1 MNQNRISLPPNQ
13 PLPAPFKVREWLT
26 PRQVMGL
33 LGMSK
38 STFWRRVHEGA
49 LVARRDGPRSYRI
62 SREALAAYL
71 EENKTFDPAA

>member
-1 MNQNRISLPPNQ
+1 
-13 PLPAPFKVREWLT
+13 
-26 PRQVMGL
+26 MGL

-62 SREALAAYL
+62 SREALASYL